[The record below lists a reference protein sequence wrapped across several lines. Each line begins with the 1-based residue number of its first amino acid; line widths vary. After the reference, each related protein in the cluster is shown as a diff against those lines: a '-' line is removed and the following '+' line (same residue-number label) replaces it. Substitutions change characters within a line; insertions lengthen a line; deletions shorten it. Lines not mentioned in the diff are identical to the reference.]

1 MSLTASI
8 TRTAVRIAKLERL
21 EATRAFDRKLIS
33 EEDDRAIIKRVV
45 TRPSSPRPNRSGSIP
60 SLAARQDAA
69 LAHSAEEGG
78 SRESQAGRQTSRESA
93 MNNDDDY
100 APDEEAGRALFEE
113 FQNNARAA
121 AERIKYDPWQREYRR
136 VAAEVERTGNQ
147 SLFGD
152 FQRRFLMALALLYPP
167 ETHARW

>member
-1 MSLTASI
+1 MSN
-8 TRTAVRIAKLERL
+8 E
-21 EATRAFDRKLIS
+21 
-33 EEDDRAIIKRVV
+33 
-45 TRPSSPRPNRSGSIP
+45 
-60 SLAARQDAA
+60 
-69 LAHSAEEGG
+69 
-78 SRESQAGRQTSRESA
+78 
-93 MNNDDDY
+93 DDY
-100 APDEEAGRALFEE
+100 APDEGAGRALFEE

-147 SLFGD
+147 SLFAD